1 MKSSGVQIDSTFEG
15 LRRVVARPLAFYTG
29 VVCVATLLAFAG
41 RWSWFCD
48 LLVNFR
54 THYALL
60 LLVAFTAAGVLR
72 CWRVAGVAAVGLALN
87 LWPMHGAFAGSQP
100 PPVAGARSVRLVSF
114 NVHVA
119 NGDMARVAAY
129 LESLQADIVVFQE
142 MTRANADRVA
152 ELLPRL
158 SHRYPAGDPV
168 APDVL
173 MLSRWPLVAPQ
184 LATREGLV
192 LGVRADVDLGDRRL
206 RLYGAHLY
214 WPVVPESARVRN
226 AQLAALG
233 RELAECRGP
242 CVVVGDF
249 NVTPWSSHYRD
260 LLEEFRRSGLRARAG
275 LVADLE
281 SGIARYDGHP
291 HRPLPHRRRDRSR
304 GRTRRRKPRLRSLC
318 HDQRFNS
325 GNSQGLA
332 PHNGNRRRSGADR
345 VTKSAFALTT
355 LEVFRRQLVPRQQ
368 LVEVRAVAL
377 GEACR
382 LADVA
387 AGDLQDLRKIAARK
401 LITRLVER
409 G

>member
-1 MKSSGVQIDSTFEG
+1 MFGLLSRPGQRDLIRGKVIPATPSDSRYER
-15 LRRVVARPLAFYTG
+15 LRSVVARPLAFYTG

-60 LLVAFTAAGVLR
+60 LAIALGAAVALR

-87 LWPMHGAFAGSQP
+87 LWPMHEVLAGSRSP
-100 PPVAGARSVRLVSF
+100 PAAGARSVRLVSF

-129 LESLQADIVVFQE
+129 LESLEADIAVFQE
-142 MTRANADRVA
+142 LTRAHADQLA
-152 ELLPRL
+152 ALLPRL
-158 SHRYPAGDPV
+158 SHRYPGEDPL

-184 LATREGLV
+184 LATRDGLV
-192 LGVRADVDLGDRRL
+192 LAVRADVDLGDRRL

-233 RELAECRGP
+233 RELVECPGP

-249 NVTPWSSHYRD
+249 NITPWSSHYRD
-260 LLEEFRRSGLRARAG
+260 LLKNSGVRDCARGQGWLPTWNSKLPAMLRIRIDHC
-275 LVADLE
+275 LVAGAIGIE
-281 SGIARYDGHP
+281 SVRVGE
-291 HRPLPHRRRDRSR
+291 
-304 GRTRRRKPRLRSLC
+304 
-318 HDQRFNS
+318 
-325 GNSQGLA
+325 SQGSDHFATIYDLSVDYQRLTR
-332 PHNGNRRRSGADR
+332 HEGKRRPEGA
-345 VTKSAFALTT
+345 AFM
-355 LEVFRRQLVPRQQ
+355 RPRT
-368 LVEVRAVAL
+368 ASIN
-377 GEACR
+377 
-382 LADVA
+382 
-387 AGDLQDLRKIAARK
+387 DL
-401 LITRLVER
+401 
-409 G
+409 

>member
-1 MKSSGVQIDSTFEG
+1 
-15 LRRVVARPLAFYTG
+15 VARPLAFYTG

-60 LLVAFTAAGVLR
+60 LLVALTAAGVLR

-87 LWPMHGAFAGSQP
+87 LWPMHDVFAGSQSS
-100 PPVAGARSVRLVSF
+100 PVAGARSVRLVSF

-129 LESLQADIVVFQE
+129 LASLEADIVVFQE

-158 SHRYPAGDPV
+158 AYRYPAADPV

-184 LATREGLV
+184 LATRDGLV
-192 LGVRADVDLGDRRL
+192 FAVRADVDLGDRRL

-214 WPVVPESARVRN
+214 WPVVPASAQGRN

-233 RELAECRGP
+233 RELAECRGA
-242 CVVVGDF
+242 CVAVGDF
-249 NVTPWSSHYRD
+249 NITPWSSHYRD
-260 LLEEFRRSGLRARAG
+260 LLKNSGFQDCARGQGWLPTWNPGLPAMLGIRIDHCLASGAVGVEGLRVGERLGSDHFATIN
-275 LVADLE
+275 DL
-281 SGIARYDGHP
+281 SVG
-291 HRPLPHRRRDRSR
+291 
-304 GRTRRRKPRLRSLC
+304 
-318 HDQRFNS
+318 
-325 GNSQGLA
+325 SQGLA
-332 PHNGNRRRSGADR
+332 PHDGNRRPEGAA
-345 VTKSAFALTT
+345 SM
-355 LEVFRRQLVPRQQ
+355 
-368 LVEVRAVAL
+368 
-377 GEACR
+377 
-382 LADVA
+382 
-387 AGDLQDLRKIAARK
+387 
-401 LITRLVER
+401 
-409 G
+409 